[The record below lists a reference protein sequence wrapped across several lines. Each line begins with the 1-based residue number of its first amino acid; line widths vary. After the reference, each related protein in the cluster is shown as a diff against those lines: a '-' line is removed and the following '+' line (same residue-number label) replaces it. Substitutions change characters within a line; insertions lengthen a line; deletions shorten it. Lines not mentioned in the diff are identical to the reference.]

1 MHECLIHHIFT
12 RIAASRAHKN
22 GRLPVPLFEKSLELA
37 KDIGDLLGEGTAYG
51 NMGSACRA
59 IGRHKDA
66 IKYHLLYA
74 DNAQKR
80 LDTGG
85 LSIMQNELA
94 LDYLLLD
101 DLETARKYAILALQT
116 SLEIRSRLSKE
127 DDLLKIAN

>member
-1 MHECLIHHIFT
+1 
-12 RIAASRAHKN
+12 
-22 GRLPVPLFEKSLELA
+22 
-37 KDIGDLLGEGTAYG
+37 
-51 NMGSACRA
+51 MGSACRA

-101 DLETARKYAILALQT
+101 DLDMARKYAILALQT

-127 DDLLKIAN
+127 DDLLKIANFEKNQSKHIQCCSLFLQSRASSKQLC